1 MTKELLIFCSFRLET
16 AASLAPKD
24 EEEKV
29 KTKDTVA
36 KSHEKNGHTKRRG
49 RKRHSHRR
57 ARRSVPSKA
66 VPHTHIFIKDF
77 SLLRSKH
84 FSMHLLL

>member
-1 MTKELLIFCSFRLET
+1 MLKSFFKFCSSRLET

-57 ARRSVPSKA
+57 ARRSVSSKA
-66 VPHTHIFIKDF
+66 DPHTSNPFQC
-77 SLLRSKH
+77 LSKH
-84 FSMHLLL
+84 FSMYLLL